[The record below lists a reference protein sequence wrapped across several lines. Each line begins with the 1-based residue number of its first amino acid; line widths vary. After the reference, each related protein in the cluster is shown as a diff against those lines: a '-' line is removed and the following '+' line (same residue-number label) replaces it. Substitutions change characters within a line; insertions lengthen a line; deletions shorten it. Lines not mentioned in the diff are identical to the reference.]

1 MTRRIYDI
9 FNNIY
14 LNKFRFYIVL
24 FMMTIGVFSLTSV
37 RIISRLAKQLI
48 YREIQTFGINRIWIY
63 RDFNTDANNAF
74 TNSIIDEKQLN
85 LKHAKQLMKYCPN
98 ITQIAPSIYVAMD
111 IRYQD
116 KLMQGV
122 RTIATIPEW
131 ISIKNEEIAFGR
143 FLSPLDE
150 LCSNYVCVLSFET
163 YASLFGNSIALPKQI
178 LIDGEYF
185 TIVGV
190 LKKKERPL
198 LNMIGAVP
206 MREEL
211 IVIPLSVMQSSRWKN
226 TVDIQYLD
234 LQVSSE
240 TYINLTIDQIK
251 DYLDLCFGENKI
263 FEIKTLSGEIEK
275 ADRIMKILT
284 FSLTMIAAVVLLLA
298 GLGIMNIM
306 LTAVN
311 ERYFEIGIR
320 RAVGARKADILFQF
334 LAESFAV
341 GIIGGFLGIAG
352 SLVVYY
358 LALIFLGKTQISL
371 IEPVITAVI
380 VSMSVGLLAGVYP
393 AKEAAD
399 LNPID
404 ALRNAN

>member
-1 MTRRIYDI
+1 
-9 FNNIY
+9 
-14 LNKFRFYIVL
+14 
-24 FMMTIGVFSLTSV
+24 MMTIGVFSLTSV

-63 RDFNTDANNAF
+63 RDFNTEPNNAI

-85 LKHAKQLMKYCPN
+85 LTHAKQLMKYCPN
-98 ITQIAPSIYVAMD
+98 ITQIAPSIYDAME
-111 IRYQD
+111 IRCQD
-116 KLMQGV
+116 KLLQGV
-122 RTIATIPEW
+122 RAIATVPEW
-131 ISIKNEEIAFGR
+131 IAIKNEEIAFGR

-163 YASLFGNSIALPKQI
+163 YASLFRDSNVLHRQI

-211 IVIPLSVMQSSRWKN
+211 ILIPLSVMQSSRWKN

-251 DYLDLCFGENKI
+251 NYLDLCFGENEI

-284 FSLTMIAAVVLLLA
+284 LSMTMIAAVVLLLA

-358 LALIFLGKTQISL
+358 LALTFLGKTQISL

-380 VSMSVGLLAGVYP
+380 VSMSVGLLAGIYP
-393 AKEAAD
+393 AREAAD

-404 ALRNAN
+404 ALRNA

>member
-1 MTRRIYDI
+1 
-9 FNNIY
+9 
-14 LNKFRFYIVL
+14 
-24 FMMTIGVFSLTSV
+24 MMTIGVFSLTSV

-63 RDFNTDANNAF
+63 RDFNTEPNNAI

-85 LKHAKQLMKYCPN
+85 LTHAKQLMKYCPN
-98 ITQIAPSIYVAMD
+98 ITQIAPSIYDAME
-111 IRYQD
+111 IRCQD
-116 KLMQGV
+116 KLLQGV
-122 RTIATIPEW
+122 RAIATVPEW
-131 ISIKNEEIAFGR
+131 IAIKNEEIAFGR

-163 YASLFGNSIALPKQI
+163 YASLFRDSNVLHRQI

-211 IVIPLSVMQSSRWKN
+211 ILIPLSVMQSSRWKN

-251 DYLDLCFGENKI
+251 NYLDLCFGENEI
-263 FEIKTLSGEIEK
+263 FVIKTLSGEIEK

-284 FSLTMIAAVVLLLA
+284 LSMTMIAAVVLLLA

-358 LALIFLGKTQISL
+358 LALTFLGKTQISL

-380 VSMSVGLLAGVYP
+380 VSMSVGLLAGIYP
-393 AKEAAD
+393 AREAAD

-404 ALRNAN
+404 ALRNA

>member
-1 MTRRIYDI
+1 
-9 FNNIY
+9 
-14 LNKFRFYIVL
+14 
-24 FMMTIGVFSLTSV
+24 MTIGVFSLTSV

-63 RDFNTDANNAF
+63 RDFNTEANNAI
-74 TNSIIDEKQLN
+74 TNSIIDEKQLS
-85 LKHAKQLMKYCPN
+85 LTHAKQLMKYCPN
-98 ITQIAPSIYVAMD
+98 ITHIAPSIYDAME

-116 KLMQGV
+116 KLMKGV
-122 RTIATIPEW
+122 RAIATVPEW
-131 ISIKNEEIAFGR
+131 IAVKNEEIAFGR
-143 FLSPLDE
+143 FLTPLDE

-163 YASLFGNSIALPKQI
+163 CASLFGSSIALHKQI

-251 DYLDLCFGENKI
+251 NYLDLCFGENKI

-341 GIIGGFLGIAG
+341 GIIGGCLGIAG

-358 LALIFLGKTQISL
+358 LALSFLGKTQISL
-371 IEPVITAVI
+371 IEPVTTAVI
-380 VSMSVGLLAGVYP
+380 VSMSVGLLAGIYP
-393 AKEAAD
+393 AREAAD